1 MSPEQYCFQKTQS
14 SKSNFA
20 LGFLFLTKQKK
31 MALTALYAFCREV
44 DDIVDECKDYKT
56 GKRRLDGWRVEID
69 RLFEKKPQHPVSR
82 ALLPHLS
89 TYNLSKEYFLEIID
103 GMEMDL
109 NFHRYE
115 NFKQLQLYCYRAA
128 SVVGL
133 LSARIFGFTNKDT
146 LKYAHDLGIALQL
159 TNIIRDLG
167 EDAHR
172 GRIYVPLDLLDQFSL
187 TEDDILS
194 SKRNGKLTLL
204 VKYLGD
210 QANDFYRSAMRRLPK
225 EDVRKQLPGLIM
237 GNIYYALLRKVVSN
251 EPDNILNIS
260 TGLSPIKKILVA
272 TTTFFGMSWIK

>member
-167 EDAHR
+167 EDARR

-251 EPDNILNIS
+251 EPDNLLNIS
-260 TGLSPIKKILVA
+260 TGLSPMKKILVA

>member
-167 EDAHR
+167 EDARR

-210 QANDFYRSAMRRLPK
+210 QANDFYRSAMHRLPK

-251 EPDNILNIS
+251 EPDNLLNIS
-260 TGLSPIKKILVA
+260 TGLSPMKKILVA

>member
-56 GKRRLDGWRVEID
+56 GKRRLDAWRVEID

-204 VKYLGD
+204 VKHLGD

-237 GNIYYALLRKVVSN
+237 GNIYYTLLRKVVSN

>member
-1 MSPEQYCFQKTQS
+1 
-14 SKSNFA
+14 
-20 LGFLFLTKQKK
+20 
-31 MALTALYAFCREV
+31 
-44 DDIVDECKDYKT
+44 
-56 GKRRLDGWRVEID
+56 
-69 RLFEKKPQHPVSR
+69 
-82 ALLPHLS
+82 
-89 TYNLSKEYFLEIID
+89 
-103 GMEMDL
+103 MEMDL

-204 VKYLGD
+204 VKHLGD